1 MVSVLQWCRFLGI
14 NVREFVHLG
23 LACRSV
29 EFSHDLCGRIP
40 PPLTSFDTLGLSAPL
55 LQAIQELGFETP
67 TDIQAQAIPMLLE
80 GGRDFIGLAQT
91 GTGKTA
97 AFGLPLLDHL
107 DASQRH
113 VQALVL
119 APTRELGQQIAEQ
132 LGKFAKHKKGLRT
145 VAVYGGANIV
155 TQMRELKS
163 PRHVVIATP
172 GRLIDLIKRKA
183 VHLDQISHLILD
195 EADEMLNMGFKEEL
209 DTILE
214 YTPDSKNT
222 WLFSATMP
230 KEIRRMVGQ
239 YMTAPLEVRVNQTAT
254 VNKNIEHKFAVVR
267 HADKTEALARFLDLD
282 PNLYGVVF
290 CRTRRDTQS
299 LAEELLKRGYRADAL
314 HGEMSQAQR
323 DRVMQ
328 RFKEKHLQVLVAT
341 DVAARGIDVDNLSH
355 VFHHSLPSET
365 AYYTHRSGRTARA
378 GKKGIS
384 LVFMSGRERGHIDRL
399 SRTLD
404 ISFEQAMVPSPQ
416 EIVHS
421 RLTTWGQ
428 GLVGLTSERPI
439 PEDIWEQ
446 MELLFG
452 AHSKEDLL
460 RQVVLAELQR
470 LNVGAKKDLNQPSHG
485 GGDRSSHR
493 NDRWDKGNRGE
504 RPFRKKK
511 SFAKKKYQGGGGS
524 GSWDNDRPG
533 KPVGAGKAKRK
544 HKAKKGAFK
553 PGPGGEPWKGTT
565 TGRPG
570 FGVKGKKK

>member
-1 MVSVLQWCRFLGI
+1 
-14 NVREFVHLG
+14 
-23 LACRSV
+23 
-29 EFSHDLCGRIP
+29 
-40 PPLTSFDTLGLSAPL
+40 
-55 LQAIQELGFETP
+55 
-67 TDIQAQAIPMLLE
+67 MLLE

-132 LGKFAKHKKGLRT
+132 LGKFAKHKKGLKT

-214 YTPDSKNT
+214 YTPESKHT

-282 PNLYGVVF
+282 PSLYGVVF

-299 LAEELLKRGYRADAL
+299 LAEELLERGYRADAL

-428 GLVGLTSERPI
+428 GLVDLTSERPV

-470 LNVGAKKDLNQPSHG
+470 LNVGTKKDLNQPLSWRWRPVKPSPRSLGQGEQRGASIPQEKVLCQEEVPRRRRVGFVEQRPSRETSRRRQGEAKAQGQKRSLQAWIWG
-485 GGDRSSHR
+485 GALERHHHR
-493 NDRWDKGNRGE
+493 PTWIWG
-504 RPFRKKK
+504 
-511 SFAKKKYQGGGGS
+511 QGQKEVMCTMC
-524 GSWDNDRPG
+524 P
-533 KPVGAGKAKRK
+533 
-544 HKAKKGAFK
+544 
-553 PGPGGEPWKGTT
+553 
-565 TGRPG
+565 
-570 FGVKGKKK
+570 